1 MTELPF
7 LLDALPQAHR
17 DRLLALA
24 RDNSFPPGG
33 RLFDEGGQADRF
45 WLIRSGEV
53 ALDLYVPGRPP
64 PVVQTVG
71 PGQLLGWSW
80 LFPPYRWHLGAQAL
94 GPVDAWEFPA
104 DEVRALCTADPALGY
119 QLTLRCA
126 EVIGER
132 LRATRIRLLDLY
144 APRTGAP

>member
-1 MTELPF
+1 MTESSP
-7 LLDALPQAHR
+7 LLRALPEAHR

-24 RDNSFPPGG
+24 LERSFPPAR
-33 RLFDEGGQADRF
+33 RLFDEGGPADRF

-53 ALDLYVPGRPP
+53 ALDLYAPGRPP
-64 PVVQTVG
+64 PVVETIG

-80 LFPPYRWHLGAQAL
+80 LFPPYRWHLGAQAI

-104 DEVRALCTADPALGY
+104 DQVRALCTADPVLGH

-126 EVIGER
+126 EVIAER
-132 LRATRIRLLDLY
+132 LQATRIRLLDLY
-144 APRTGAP
+144 APGTGAP

>member
-1 MTELPF
+1 MTDPPS
-7 LLDALPQAHR
+7 LLGALPKTHR

-24 RDNSFPPGG
+24 RDSSFPTGE
-33 RLFDEGGQADRF
+33 RLFDEGGPADRF

-53 ALDLYVPGRPP
+53 ALDLYIPGRQA
-64 PVVQTVG
+64 PVVETIG

-80 LFPPYRWHLGAQAL
+80 LFPPYRWHLGAQTL
-94 GPVDAWEFPA
+94 VPVDAWEFPA
-104 DEVRALCTADPALGY
+104 DQVRALCTADPELGY

-132 LRATRIRLLDLY
+132 LQATRIRLLDLY
-144 APRTGAP
+144 APSTGVS